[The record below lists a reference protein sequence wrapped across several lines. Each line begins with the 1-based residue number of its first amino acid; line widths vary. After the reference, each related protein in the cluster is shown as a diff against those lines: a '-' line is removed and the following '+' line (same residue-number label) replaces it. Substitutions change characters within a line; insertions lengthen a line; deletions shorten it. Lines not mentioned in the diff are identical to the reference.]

1 VRGWEVY
8 AGGEKNG
15 QEREFIRWREGR
27 GQKAEKRYKWHV
39 VEKILTNI
47 FLSSSPPQNK
57 TS

>member
-1 VRGWEVY
+1 VGRM
-8 AGGEKNG
+8 AGKGIHKV
-15 QEREFIRWREGR
+15 EGR
-27 GQKAEKRYKWHV
+27 KGAESRKKRYKWHV